1 LSKEER
7 WKVRRE
13 EMNKGRRRR
22 ERGWMGTG
30 PCGHLTR
37 GKVIVESNSNMEG
50 GEEEEVGREG
60 RRTGSVYADLY
71 K

>member
-1 LSKEER
+1 VEGKARGDEQGKEEAGEGVDGDGAL
-7 WKVRRE
+7 W
-13 EMNKGRRRR
+13 
-22 ERGWMGTG
+22 
-30 PCGHLTR
+30 PLTR
-37 GKVIVESNSNMEG
+37 GKVIVESNSNREG